1 MRGCEKED
9 GEGWRKERN
18 AEQSKA
24 VQRKRMKGIRVSEY
38 QRYISTVTSQYSV
51 YPDPC
56 VCVCVCVCMVIL
68 PDTGIGTGIY
78 TETGYEY
85 IHIPCRREK
94 AVVIKIR

>member
-24 VQRKRMKGIRVSEY
+24 AQRRVSEY

-51 YPDPC
+51 YPDP
-56 VCVCVCVCMVIL
+56 CVCVCVCMVIL

-94 AVVIKIR
+94 AVVIKIK